1 MRDVITLFFARC
13 NQHDIANDN
22 TMGRVCSTN
31 GKIRNTYSIMME
43 KPQGKKPPEKLCRW
57 EDNIKTDGTGV
68 MNYSEL
74 TRERD
79 QWRYLVKRAMN
90 L

>member
-1 MRDVITLFFARC
+1 
-13 NQHDIANDN
+13 
-22 TMGRVCSTN
+22 
-31 GKIRNTYSIMME
+31 MME